1 MIKNHWIAPICKFL
15 PIVLVITAG
24 WSLRFINLGYADYQ
38 GDEIKAFYLPAPDQP
53 ISDFLFTQR
62 KGPVQFIIT
71 GLLTLIDPLYE
82 NEFLMRMFFSLAG
95 CLALV
100 FFYLLIASLFGKRI
114 SLYASFF
121 MASNGFLVGLSRI
134 AQYQS
139 YVILGEILALY
150 FFDKAGKDRRF
161 EISGIY
167 LGMMSWAVAFLAHYD
182 ALLIA
187 PMALFLLWE
196 WRQSGMR
203 PRRIK
208 IKHLLAALGLAIL
221 PVVVFYIPFLLH
233 IDAETKVYWTTR
245 LVGEAAEKLSSSILL
260 FQIYQPVFVIVVY
273 ISLFGSGII
282 YFAWIFLGKHVASI
296 PAYGLADIPAHKF
309 QKNLLAA
316 LVWFLVTFLFMEG
329 IVYHPGT
336 HMYTYLI
343 PAFIF
348 IGLGVFAI
356 EQSIRRFMG
365 SQYLKLLFKAAISGL
380 FLFIFLQSYAIF
392 VDHTQEYPWENERFL
407 FWTLRSPSPD
417 VTERYALSM
426 FGFPYFR
433 DWENIGEFIR
443 EHSDFNS
450 VGANEPDVVTN
461 FYVRKSGRKF
471 SPYRYYI
478 SIENPRSFIPIL
490 NDRMAEIIQTQKPV
504 QRVVASGE
512 TLAEIYLI
520 ENR

>member
-1 MIKNHWIAPICKFL
+1 MTKNHWIALILKFL
-15 PIVLVITAG
+15 PIALVLSAG
-24 WSLRFINLGYADYQ
+24 WSLRLVNLGYADYQ
-38 GDEIKAFYLPAPDQP
+38 GDEIKAFYLPTPEQS

-62 KGPVQFIIT
+62 KGPIQFIIT

-82 NEFLMRMFFSLAG
+82 NEFLMRILFALAG
-95 CLALV
+95 CLALA
-100 FFYLLIASLFGKRI
+100 FFYLLLASLFGKRI
-114 SLYASFF
+114 SLFASFF
-121 MASNGFLVGLSRI
+121 MATNGFLVGLSRI

-139 YVILGEILALY
+139 YVILGGILALY

-161 EISGIY
+161 AISGIY
-167 LGMMSWAVAFLAHYD
+167 LGMVSWAVAFLAHYD

-196 WRQSGMR
+196 WRLSGIKPWR
-203 PRRIK
+203 VK
-208 IKHLLAALGLAIL
+208 IKHLLVASGLAIL
-221 PVVVFYIPFLLH
+221 PVMFFYVPFLFH
-233 IDAETKVYWTTR
+233 IDAETKAYWTTR
-245 LVGEAAEKLSSSILL
+245 LVGEAAEKLSSSTLL
-260 FQIYQPVFVIVVY
+260 FQIYQPVYVIVVY
-273 ISLFGSGII
+273 ISLFVVGLI
-282 YFAWIFLGKHVASI
+282 YCVWVFLRKRTAII
-296 PAYGLADIPAHKF
+296 PAFGLPDIPARKF

-316 LVWFLVTFLFMEG
+316 LAWFLMAFLFMEV
-329 IVYHPGT
+329 IIYQPGT

-356 EQSIRRFMG
+356 EQLIQLFKGR
-365 SQYLKLLFKAAISGL
+365 QNLKLLFQVTISGL

-392 VDHTQEYPWENERFL
+392 VDHTQEYPWENEQFY

-450 VGANEPDVVTN
+450 VGANEPDAVTN
-461 FYVRKSGRKF
+461 FYVRKSGRRF

-478 SIENPRSFIPIL
+478 SIKNPRSFVPIL
-490 NDRMAEIIQTQKPV
+490 NERMAEIIQTQKPV
-504 QRVVASGE
+504 QIFEARGK

-520 ENR
+520 EN